1 MDRPLARRPGFDDPL
16 ALMHALHRRLQLRC
30 TLLVR
35 LAAHLRERGTDP
47 DARST
52 AQHVLRCFDE
62 DCPVHH
68 EDEER
73 DLFQVILASVAEP
86 DRERIGALVRTLV
99 GQHADMQSAYAALR
113 PQIEAVGAGRTA
125 SIDPQLADRF
135 QTLCFE
141 HVEVE
146 ERELIPL
153 ARALLSDAQIAV
165 LGGAMAQRRGPDR
178 QR

>member
-1 MDRPLARRPGFDDPL
+1 MDRPLVRRPGFDDPL
-16 ALMHALHRRLQLRC
+16 ALMHALHRRLQQRC
-30 TLLVR
+30 SLLVR
-35 LAAHLRERGTDP
+35 LAAHLGQRGADS
-47 DARST
+47 DARAT

-73 DLFQVILASVAEP
+73 DLFPVLLAAVPEG
-86 DRERIGALVRTLV
+86 DRERIGGLVRTLV
-99 GQHADMQSAYAALR
+99 EQHAQMHAAYAALR
-113 PQIEAVGAGRTA
+113 PQIEAVGAGRAA
-125 SIDPQLADRF
+125 SIDPALADRF

-153 ARALLSDAQIAV
+153 ARALMTDAQLVV
-165 LGGAMAQRRGPDR
+165 LGHAMAGRRGLDR
-178 QR
+178 AP